1 MVKFG
6 IGKPVNMRDFFY
18 NLFFD
23 SRRKF
28 SVVDLF
34 VLLGLIS
41 LLYAGVE
48 LASTAPEYVTAPN
61 ISTSPEALPVYAF
74 FSLLRMTAAYILS
87 VGFTLVYGRM
97 AAYNKKAE
105 KYMLPVL
112 DVLQSVPILSF
123 LPVVVLSLR
132 AILPQGIAVELG
144 SIVLIFTSQVWNM
157 TFAWYQSLTTIPK
170 DLQEA
175 AAVNRFSKWQRFTR
189 LEFPFGMISFIWN
202 SMMSW
207 AGGLFFLMAAE
218 IFTVGDKD
226 FRLPG
231 LGSFLHEASD
241 KGDYTAILQGIAAL
255 VLIVVL
261 LDQLLWRPLLA
272 WSEKFKLEM
281 VSTDDPP
288 RSWFYSVLTGSNI
301 ISRLT
306 DQVLTPLVNRLDVA
320 LDRRSGEIETHEEE
334 KKGGIMGKVVLAV
347 FLVAI
352 LASLTGGMFMLAKIT
367 VEDWMGIIGGV
378 FATFLRVLIALLIA
392 LAWTIPVGVLIAN
405 NRKIARFLQ
414 PLIQIFAAVPATAL
428 FPVVLMFLVS
438 LPFGINLAS
447 ILLMLMGTQWYLL
460 FNIIAGAS
468 AIPADLKNTTKLLQL
483 GGFKRW
489 KSLTLPALF
498 PYIITGAIAAG
509 GGAWNA
515 SVVAEFVTFNGKT
528 LATEGIGA
536 SIAKATAEGN
546 FPVLLASTLLMVL
559 AVGSINRLFWR
570 RLYNLAEDRFKMD

>member
-1 MVKFG
+1 
-6 IGKPVNMRDFFY
+6 MRDFFY

-28 SVVDLF
+28 SVIDLF

-87 VGFTLVYGRM
+87 VGFTLVYGRI
-97 AAYNKKAE
+97 AAYNKNAE

-144 SIVLIFTSQVWNM
+144 SVVLIFTSQVWNM

-170 DLQEA
+170 DLHEA

-306 DQVLTPLVNRLDVA
+306 EQVLTPLVNRIDAA

-334 KKGGIMGKVVLAV
+334 KKSGIVGKMVLAV

-405 NRKIARFLQ
+405 NRKVARFLQ
-414 PLIQIFAAVPATAL
+414 PLVQIFAAVPATAL

-438 LPFGINLAS
+438 LPFGVNLAS

-483 GGFKRW
+483 SGFKRW

-528 LATEGIGA
+528 LATGGIGA